1 MTDPRASAIAETID
15 IDPSKPLLIV
25 DADEVLFQFMA
36 AFLTFIEDKGHT
48 FVFRSYAL
56 AGNVLTRKDG
66 PPLERQTVSDLV
78 TEFFEKRT
86 REIPADLE
94 AAPALNRLKLDG
106 FQIVVLSNVPSIAVE
121 DRRYSLNEANI
132 KFPLAPWSGP
142 KGTAVAAMASKT
154 QGKTIFVD
162 DITSHHESVAVLAP
176 EVYRLHYVIHPKLR
190 ALLGKVEAANDQA
203 ENWFELEKLIRGHA
217 LNN

>member
-1 MTDPRASAIAETID
+1 MTDTRAAAIAETIE
-15 IDPSKPLLIV
+15 IDPLRPLLIV

-36 AFLTFIEDKGHT
+36 AFLTFIGEKGHT

-56 AGNVLTRKDG
+56 AGNVLAYKDG

-94 AAPALNRLKLDG
+94 AAPALNRLMLKG
-106 FQIVVLSNVPSIAVE
+106 VQIVILSNVPSIAVE
-121 DRRYSLNEANI
+121 DRRYSLNAANI

-142 KGTAVAAMASKT
+142 KGTAVAALASKT
-154 QGKTIFVD
+154 QGKTIFID
-162 DITSHHESVAVLAP
+162 DIASHHESVADLAP

-203 ENWFELEKLIRGHA
+203 ENWFELEKFIRDHA
-217 LNN
+217 LKN

>member
-1 MTDPRASAIAETID
+1 VTDTRAAAIAEIIE

-36 AFLTFIEDKGHT
+36 AFLTFIEEKGHT

-56 AGNVLTRKDG
+56 AGNVLAYKDG
-66 PPLERQTVSDLV
+66 PPLERQSVSDLV

-86 REIPADLE
+86 REIPADVA

-121 DRRYSLNEANI
+121 DRRYALNAANI
-132 KFPLAPWSGP
+132 QFPLAPWSGP
-142 KGTAVAAMASKT
+142 KGTAVAALASKT
-154 QGKTIFVD
+154 QEKIIFVD
-162 DITSHHESVAVLAP
+162 DITSHHESVANLAP

-190 ALLGKVEAANDQA
+190 SLLGNVEAANDQA
-203 ENWFELEKLIRGHA
+203 ESWNELETLIRNYA
-217 LNN
+217 LT

>member
-1 MTDPRASAIAETID
+1 VIDPRAEAIAKTID
-15 IDPSKPLLIV
+15 IDPKKPLLIV

-36 AFLTFIEDKGHT
+36 AFLTFIEEKGHT
-48 FVFRSYAL
+48 FIFRSYAL
-56 AGNVLTRKDG
+56 AGNVLAYKDG
-66 PPLERQTVSDLV
+66 PPLERQTVSGLV

-121 DRRYSLNEANI
+121 DRRYALNAANI
-132 KFPLAPWSGP
+132 QFPLAPWSGP
-142 KGTAVAAMASKT
+142 KGTAVAALASKT

-162 DITSHHESVAVLAP
+162 DIISHHESVADLVP
-176 EVYRLHYVIHPKLR
+176 EVYRLHYVIHRKLR
-190 ALLGKVEAANDQA
+190 ELLGKVEAANNQA
-203 ENWFELEKLIRGHA
+203 ENWLELEKLIRNHVSK
-217 LNN
+217 

>member
-1 MTDPRASAIAETID
+1 VIDPRAEAIAKTID
-15 IDPSKPLLIV
+15 IDPKKPLLIV

-36 AFLTFIEDKGHT
+36 AFLTFIEEKGHT

-56 AGNVLTRKDG
+56 AGNVLARKDG
-66 PPLERQTVSDLV
+66 PPLERQTVSGLV

-94 AAPALNRLKLDG
+94 AAPALNRLTLDG

-121 DRRYSLNEANI
+121 DRRYALNAANI
-132 KFPLAPWSGP
+132 RYPLAPWSGP
-142 KGTAVAAMASKT
+142 KGTAVAALASKT
-154 QGKTIFVD
+154 TKATIFVD
-162 DITSHHESVAVLAP
+162 DITSHHESVADLAP

-190 ALLGKVEAANDQA
+190 GLLGKVEAANNQA
-203 ENWFELEKLIRGHA
+203 DNWRELETLIRQHA
-217 LNN
+217 LK

>member
-1 MTDPRASAIAETID
+1 MTDTRAAAIAETID
-15 IDPSKPLLIV
+15 IHPSKPLLIV

-36 AFLTFIEDKGHT
+36 AFLNFIEEKGHA
-48 FVFRSYAL
+48 FIFRSYAL
-56 AGNVLTRKDG
+56 AGNVLAYKDG

-86 REIPADLE
+86 REIPADRE

-106 FQIVVLSNVPSIAVE
+106 FQIVVLSNVPSIAIE
-121 DRRYSLNEANI
+121 DRRYALNSANI
-132 KFPLAPWSGP
+132 QFPLAPWSGP
-142 KGTAVAAMASKT
+142 KGSAVAALAAKT

-162 DITSHHESVAVLAP
+162 DITSHHESVADLAP

-190 ALLGKVEAANDQA
+190 TLLGKVKSANDQA
-203 ENWFELEKLIRGHA
+203 ENWFELEKLIRDHA

>member
-1 MTDPRASAIAETID
+1 VTDTRAAAIAETID

-36 AFLTFIEDKGHT
+36 AFQTFIEEKGHT
-48 FVFRSYAL
+48 FIFRSYAL
-56 AGNVLTRKDG
+56 AGNVLAYKDG
-66 PPLERQTVSDLV
+66 PPLERQTVSNLV

-86 REIPADLE
+86 REIPADIE

-121 DRRYSLNEANI
+121 DRRCALNAANMQ
-132 KFPLAPWSGP
+132 FPLAPWSGP
-142 KGTAVAAMASKT
+142 KGTAVAALASKT
-154 QGKTIFVD
+154 QEKTVFVD
-162 DITSHHESVAVLAP
+162 DITSHHESVADLAP

-190 ALLGKVEAANDQA
+190 ALLGKIEAANDQA
-203 ENWFELEKLIRGHA
+203 ENWFELEELIRDYA

>member
-1 MTDPRASAIAETID
+1 VTDTRAAAIAETID
-15 IDPSKPLLIV
+15 IHPSKPLLIV

-36 AFLTFIEDKGHT
+36 AFLNFIEEKGHA
-48 FVFRSYAL
+48 FIFRSYAL
-56 AGNVLTRKDG
+56 AGNVLAYKDG

-86 REIPADLE
+86 REIPADRE

-106 FQIVVLSNVPSIAVE
+106 FQIVVLSNVPSIAIE
-121 DRRYSLNEANI
+121 DRRYALNSANI
-132 KFPLAPWSGP
+132 QFPLAPWSGP
-142 KGTAVAAMASKT
+142 KGSAVAALAAKT

-162 DITSHHESVAVLAP
+162 DITSHHESVADLAP

-190 ALLGKVEAANDQA
+190 ALLGKVKSANDQA
-203 ENWFELEKLIRGHA
+203 ENWFELEKFIRDHA